1 MAGVRT
7 RRGVVVAFDDAIGY
21 GDVQSTDDQ
30 RTYFFHCT
38 QISDDTRTIAV
49 GAEVTFRV
57 VAGRMGRWEAVDLLP
72 RGSGTLA
79 GDSGTLAGD
88 SGMARANA
96 RGAFVCP
103 VCAAPV
109 PGEAGQYEVCGVCG
123 WEDDPVQS
131 ADQAYAGG
139 ANTMS
144 LVAAQADWRRRQA

>member
-7 RRGVVVAFDDAIGY
+7 QRGAVVAFDDAIGY

-72 RGSGTLA
+72 RGSGPLP
-79 GDSGTLAGD
+79 GDSGT
-88 SGMARANA
+88 ARVDA

-109 PGEAGQYEVCGVCG
+109 PGEAGQYEICGVCG

-131 ADQAYAGG
+131 ADPAYAGG